1 MAIREQTE
9 LNKINI
15 LKKETLAS
23 LDLSQHVGEFFGTT
37 NEPEYLIDAELSD
50 TSENPV
56 QNKIIKQ
63 AFDNKADIDMQ
74 AIEFAESER
83 QKSKNL
89 INLAKID
96 RIVNAT
102 ASYDGTTL
110 TVNSNDGNTAWAGF
124 KIKVKPNTK
133 YTISGTIHTARYPRV
148 AIYNTDLSTWYMDT
162 GTLPYV
168 WTAPDS
174 DRTEYLVLFYSQS
187 TSTYS
192 NIQIE
197 EGEVATDYQAYNGAT
212 LHEKDAIGVEHYED
226 LYNMASDDPNINL
239 GQKGG
244 ILFKGSTTSATLIK
258 SKTKYHHLRIT
269 LRLNNDDRKLC
280 YIVENNN
287 EMQTRALFTGEADW
301 GGTWIFHGAVVISKN
316 GDIQGWCNAKYLK
329 DTTTTDSYNNNSD
342 YYISKIE
349 GVY

>member
-15 LKKETLAS
+15 LKKETLDS
-23 LDLSQHVGEFFGTT
+23 LDLSRHVGEIFGTT
-37 NEPEYLIDAELSD
+37 DEPEYLIDAELSD

-63 AFDNKADIDMQ
+63 AFDNKADVDMQ

-89 INLAKID
+89 INLANSYTS
-96 RIVNAT
+96 VNST
-102 ASYDGTTL
+102 FSYDGTTL
-110 TVNSNDGNTAWAGF
+110 TVNSNDGNNGWVGF

-133 YTISGTIHTARYPRV
+133 YVISGTMHSAKYSHI
-148 AIYNTDLSTWYMDT
+148 AIYNTSLGTWYA
-162 GTLPYV
+162 GAYEIPYV
-168 WTAPDS
+168 WTTPNS
-174 DRTEYLVLFYSQS
+174 DRTEYLVLFYSQD
-187 TSTYS
+187 TSAYS

-197 EGEVATDYQAYNGAT
+197 EGEVATDYQAYGGET
-212 LHEKDAIGVEHYED
+212 LREKDAIGVEHYED

-244 ILFKGSTTSATLIK
+244 ILFKGSTISATLIK

-269 LRLNNDDRKLC
+269 VRLNNDDRKLC

-287 EMQTRALFTGEADW
+287 EMQTRALFAGEADW

-316 GDIQGWCNAKYLK
+316 GGIQGWCNAKYLK
-329 DTTTTDSYNNNSD
+329 DTTTTDSYNDNSD